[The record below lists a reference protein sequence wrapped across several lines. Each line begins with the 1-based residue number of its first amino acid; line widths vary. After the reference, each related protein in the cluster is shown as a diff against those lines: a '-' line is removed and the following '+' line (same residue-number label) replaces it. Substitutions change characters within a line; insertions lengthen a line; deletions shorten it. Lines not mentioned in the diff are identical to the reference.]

1 MMGGFGMGFM
11 GIFWIV
17 IIALVAVL
25 VWHYLKRE
33 KEREDSGDSPLDILK
48 QRYARGEIDKEE
60 YEEKKRLLI
69 E

>member
-11 GIFWIV
+11 GIFWIA
-17 IIALVAVL
+17 IIALIAVL
-25 VWHYLKRE
+25 VWHFLKQE
-33 KEREDSGDSPLDILK
+33 KGRGSSTDSPVDILK

-60 YEEKKRLLI
+60 FEEKKRLLV

>member
-11 GIFWIV
+11 GIFWVAIMAL
-17 IIALVAVL
+17 IAVF
-25 VWHYLKRE
+25 VWQYLKQD
-33 KEREDSGDSPLDILK
+33 KERGNSKNSPLGILK

-60 YEEKKRLLI
+60 FEEKKRLLI